1 MEFWFLSIFFIFK
14 MAQVVVGCCRRHM
27 EPEEY
32 IVDLHSD
39 FSTLSGFDES
49 EEGMNVLKLFFYFLK

>member
-1 MEFWFLSIFFIFK
+1 
-14 MAQVVVGCCRRHM
+14 MAQVVVGCCRRFM
-27 EPEEY
+27 EPKEY

-49 EEGMNVLKLFFYFLK
+49 EEGMIVLKLFFYSLK